1 MIFNVIALIL
11 EIAACVPA
19 LFVLV
24 VYLNGRVTEGYLAAT
39 IILVAAAE
47 ALLIFGA
54 RYRKKNAAD
63 TENK

>member
-24 VYLNGRVTEGYLAAT
+24 VYLQHTYYVICKFSEHR
-39 IILVAAAE
+39 
-47 ALLIFGA
+47 
-54 RYRKKNAAD
+54 
-63 TENK
+63 